1 MNYET
6 NFKNKQKIFGAMLW
20 CGNRKRTNALIIGI
34 GHLRYAPFVSLPKNY
49 NHYVS
54 KSRF

>member
-6 NFKNKQKIFGAMLW
+6 NFKNKQKVFGAMLW
-20 CGNRKRTNALIIGI
+20 CGNRKRASALIIGI
-34 GHLRYAPFVSLPKNY
+34 GHLRYAPLFNPINY
-49 NHYVS
+49 YHYVS

>member
-6 NFKNKQKIFGAMLW
+6 NFKNKKKIFGAMLW
-20 CGNRKRTNALIIGI
+20 CGNRKRTSALIIGI
-34 GHLRYAPFVSLPKNY
+34 GHLRYAPLFNPINY
-49 NHYVS
+49 YRYVS